1 MCRDLGLDQHCRVAS
16 TLKPVS
22 IAVSLADLHT
32 KLAEYPWGYLVTVS
46 DQQRAHSLAVP
57 THYVDGVLAMSAGGG
72 TRANATARP
81 DVTMVFPPAS
91 GTEYSLI
98 VDGRAQVFVDHIEFT
113 PTNAVLHRPPL

>member
-1 MCRDLGLDQHCRVAS
+1 M
-16 TLKPVS
+16 S
-22 IAVSLADLHT
+22 IAVSLAELQDTLN
-32 KLAEYPWGYLVTVS
+32 AYPWGYLITVS

-98 VDGRAQVFVDHIEFT
+98 VDGRAQVFTDHIEFT
-113 PTNAVLHRPPL
+113 PSNAVLHRPAM